1 MGQKMKSNLY
11 IGLSGGIASGKT
23 IVSDEFS
30 SLGADIIDTAII
42 ARKLIFPGSETL
54 NEIISVFGEA
64 ILLNDGN
71 LDRKLMR
78 QIIFNEKDKKIT
90 LEKIMHPRIQ
100 NEVKQKIQSASGRYQ
115 IIVVPL
121 LLQSPILDFIH
132 RVLIIDCDEK
142 IQINRLI
149 KRDNITEELA
159 KKMIENQSKR
169 EERLAIADDIILN
182 EGRIEEIK
190 HEVKKLNDFYIKIS
204 SS

>member
-1 MGQKMKSNLY
+1 MKSNLY

-30 SLGADIIDTAII
+30 SLGADIIDTDII
-42 ARKLIFPGSETL
+42 ARKLIFPGSEAL
-54 NEIISVFGEA
+54 KEIVSVFDED
-64 ILLNDGN
+64 ILLSDGN
-71 LDRKLMR
+71 LDRKMMR

-90 LEKIMHPRIQ
+90 LEKIMHPKIQ
-100 NEVKQKIQSASGRYQ
+100 NEVKLKIQSASGQYQ

-121 LLQSPILDFIH
+121 LLQSPILDFVD
-132 RVLIIDCDEK
+132 RVLIIDCNEK
-142 IQINRLI
+142 IQINRLMN
-149 KRDNITEELA
+149 RDNISEELA

-169 EERLAIADDIILN
+169 EERLAIADDVILN

>member
-1 MGQKMKSNLY
+1 MKSNLY

-23 IVSDEFS
+23 IVSDEFL
-30 SLGADIIDTAII
+30 SLGADIIDTDII
-42 ARKLIFPGSETL
+42 AKKLIFPGSETL
-54 NEIISVFGEA
+54 NEIVSVFGEN
-64 ILLNDGN
+64 ILQDGGN
-71 LDRKLMR
+71 LNRKLMR
-78 QIIFNEKDKKIT
+78 QIIFSEKDKKIT
-90 LEKIMHPRIQ
+90 LEKIMHPKIQ
-100 NEVKQKIQSASGRYQ
+100 NEVKLKIQSASGRYQ

>member
-1 MGQKMKSNLY
+1 MKGNLY

-30 SLGADIIDTAII
+30 SLGADIIDTDII
-42 ARKLIFPGSETL
+42 ARELIFPGSETL
-54 NEIISVFGEA
+54 NKIVSVFGENV
-64 ILLNDGN
+64 LQDDGN
-71 LDRKLMR
+71 LNRKLMR
-78 QIIFNEKDKKIT
+78 QIIFSEKDKKIT
-90 LEKIMHPRIQ
+90 LEKIMHPKIQ
-100 NEVKQKIQSASGRYQ
+100 NEVKLKIQSASGQYQ

-121 LLQSPILDFIH
+121 LLQSPILDFVD
-132 RVLIIDCDEK
+132 RVLIIDCNEK
-142 IQINRLI
+142 IQINRLMN
-149 KRDNITEELA
+149 RDNISEELA

-169 EERLAIADDIILN
+169 EERLAIADDVILN

>member
-1 MGQKMKSNLY
+1 MKSNLY

-30 SLGADIIDTAII
+30 SLGADIIDTDII
-42 ARKLIFPGSETL
+42 ARELIFPGSETL
-54 NEIISVFGEA
+54 NKIVSVFGENV
-64 ILLNDGN
+64 LQDDGN
-71 LDRKLMR
+71 LNRKLMR
-78 QIIFNEKDKKIT
+78 QIIFSEKDKKIT
-90 LEKIMHPRIQ
+90 LEKIMHPKIQ
-100 NEVKQKIQSASGRYQ
+100 NEVKLKIQSASGQYQ

-121 LLQSPILDFIH
+121 LLQSPILDFVD

-149 KRDNITEELA
+149 KRDNISEELA

-169 EERLAIADDIILN
+169 EERLAIADDLILN
-182 EGRIEEIK
+182 EGRLEEIK
-190 HEVKKLNDFYIKIS
+190 LEVKKLNDFYIKIS

>member
-1 MGQKMKSNLY
+1 MKSNLY

-30 SLGADIIDTAII
+30 SLGADIIDTDII
-42 ARKLIFPGSETL
+42 AKELIFPGSETL
-54 NEIISVFGEA
+54 NEIVSVFGENV
-64 ILLNDGN
+64 LQDDGN
-71 LDRKLMR
+71 LNRKLMR
-78 QIIFNEKDKKIT
+78 QIIFSEKDKKIT
-90 LEKIMHPRIQ
+90 LEKIMHPKIQ
-100 NEVKQKIQSASGRYQ
+100 NEVKLKIQSASGQYQ

-121 LLQSPILDFIH
+121 LLQSPILDFVD
-132 RVLIIDCDEK
+132 RVLIIDCNEK
-142 IQINRLI
+142 IQINRLMN
-149 KRDNITEELA
+149 RDNISEELA

-169 EERLAIADDIILN
+169 EERLAIADDVILN

>member
-1 MGQKMKSNLY
+1 MKSNLY

-30 SLGADIIDTAII
+30 SLGADIIDTDII
-42 ARKLIFPGSETL
+42 ARELIFPGSKTL
-54 NEIISVFGEA
+54 NEIISVFGENV
-64 ILLNDGN
+64 IQDDGN
-71 LDRKLMR
+71 LNRKLMR
-78 QIIFNEKDKKIT
+78 QIIFSEKDKKIT
-90 LEKIMHPRIQ
+90 LEKIMHPKIQ
-100 NEVKQKIQSASGRYQ
+100 NEVKLKIQSASGQYQ

-149 KRDNITEELA
+149 KRDNISEELA

-169 EERLAIADDIILN
+169 EERLAIADDVILN

>member
-1 MGQKMKSNLY
+1 MKSNLY

-30 SLGADIIDTAII
+30 SLGADIIDTDII
-42 ARKLIFPGSETL
+42 ARELIFPGSETL
-54 NEIISVFGEA
+54 NEIVSVFGENV
-64 ILLNDGN
+64 LQDDGN
-71 LDRKLMR
+71 LNRKLMR
-78 QIIFNEKDKKIT
+78 QIIFSEKDKKIT
-90 LEKIMHPRIQ
+90 LEKIMHPKIH
-100 NEVKQKIQSASGRYQ
+100 NKVKLKIQSASGYYQ

-121 LLQSPILDFIH
+121 LLQSPVLDFIH

-149 KRDNITEELA
+149 KRDNISEELA
-159 KKMIENQSKR
+159 IKMIENQSKR
-169 EERLAIADDIILN
+169 KERLAIADDVILN
-182 EGRIEEIK
+182 EGRLEEIK

>member
-1 MGQKMKSNLY
+1 LKSNLY

-30 SLGADIIDTAII
+30 SLGADIIDTDII
-42 ARKLIFPGSETL
+42 ARELIFPGSETL
-54 NEIISVFGEA
+54 NKIVSVFGENV
-64 ILLNDGN
+64 LQDDGN
-71 LDRKLMR
+71 LNRKLMR
-78 QIIFNEKDKKIT
+78 QIIFSEKDKKIT
-90 LEKIMHPRIQ
+90 LEKIMHPKIQ
-100 NEVKQKIQSASGRYQ
+100 NEVKLKIQSASGQYQ

-121 LLQSPILDFIH
+121 LLQSPILDFVD
-132 RVLIIDCDEK
+132 RVLIIDCNEK
-142 IQINRLI
+142 IQINRLMN
-149 KRDNITEELA
+149 RDNISEELA

-169 EERLAIADDIILN
+169 EERLAIADDVILN

>member
-1 MGQKMKSNLY
+1 MKSNLY

-30 SLGADIIDTAII
+30 SLGADIIDTDII
-42 ARKLIFPGSETL
+42 ARELIFPGSETL
-54 NEIISVFGEA
+54 NKIVSVFGENV
-64 ILLNDGN
+64 LQDDGN
-71 LDRKLMR
+71 LNRKLMR
-78 QIIFNEKDKKIT
+78 QIIFSEKDKKIT
-90 LEKIMHPRIQ
+90 LEKIMHPKIQ
-100 NEVKQKIQSASGRYQ
+100 NEVKLKIQSASGQYQ

-121 LLQSPILDFIH
+121 LLQSPILDFVD

-142 IQINRLI
+142 IQINRLMN
-149 KRDNITEELA
+149 RDNISEELA

-169 EERLAIADDIILN
+169 EERLAIADDVILN
-182 EGRIEEIK
+182 EGRLEEIK